1 MPTGFDLAMIG
12 IQQETGVDIGSLK
25 QRFQNDLSQIRSRS
39 LLVEAQKA
47 SRLRAVDRL
56 TRAEAIA
63 IAANLHELLD
73 WLPGQHVDTAKR
85 DNGTA
90 ITVTAAVTPSKYVS
104 AAGLVFLEGEL
115 LSTDFDRLKKPVYA
129 RLDDFT
135 GDAYR
140 MDSRD
145 MLVEAIFTHFR
156 NAYLRNFE
164 AAMTEGGDREDLLY
178 GGEAEFD
185 D

>member
-1 MPTGFDLAMIG
+1 MIVS
-12 IQQETGVDIGSLK
+12 QQEFGVDIGSLK
-25 QRFQNDLSQIRSRS
+25 QRFKNDLSQIRSRS

-47 SRLRAVDRL
+47 SRSRAVDRL

-73 WLPGQHVDTAKR
+73 WLPGQQVDTAKR

-90 ITVTAAVTPSKYVS
+90 ITVTAAVTKNKYVS

-135 GDAYR
+135 GEAYR

-145 MLVEAIFTHFR
+145 RLVEAIFLHFR
-156 NAYLRNFE
+156 DAYLRNFE
-164 AAMTEGGDREDLLY
+164 AAMADGGDSEDLLY
-178 GGEAEFD
+178 GGEGGLDE
-185 D
+185 

>member
-1 MPTGFDLAMIG
+1 M
-12 IQQETGVDIGSLK
+12 DIGSLK
-25 QRFQNDLSQIRSRS
+25 QRFKNDLSQIRSRS

-47 SRLRAVDRL
+47 SRSRAVDRL

-63 IAANLHELLD
+63 TAANLHELLD
-73 WLPGQHVDTAKR
+73 WLPGVTVDTATR
-85 DNGTA
+85 ANGTA
-90 ITVTAAVTPSKYVS
+90 ITVTAAVTQSKYVS

-140 MDSRD
+140 METRD
-145 MLVEAIFTHFR
+145 RLVEAIFTHFR
-156 NAYLRNFE
+156 DAYLRNFE
-164 AAMTEGGDREDLLY
+164 VAISDSQESEDLLY
-178 GGEAEFD
+178 GTEGGFD
-185 D
+185 G